1 MFLIY
6 INDSPDNIQ
15 STCNIFADDTFLFL
29 HVSDKSTSRN
39 EMNEDL
45 QAINNWVFQ
54 WKIQFNSDS
63 NKQAQEVYFSKKINN
78 VSPLSF
84 NNTKVVTCSSQKH
97 SGLMLGQQPNFN
109 DDIQSKM
116 TNYYKMID
124 TIKRLSVNIP
134 RDALLSIYK
143 SFIRPHLNYGAI
155 IYDKLN
161 NE

>member
-6 INDSPDNIQ
+6 INDSRDNIQ
-15 STCNIFADDTFLFL
+15 STCKIFADDTFLFL
-29 HVSDKSTSRN
+29 HVSDKSTSRS

-45 QAINNWVFQ
+45 QAINNWVLQ
-54 WKIQFNSDS
+54 WKIQFNPDS
-63 NKQAQEVYFSKKINN
+63 NKQAQEVYFSKKNNN

-84 NNTKVVTCSSQKH
+84 NNTKFVTCSSQKH
-97 SGLMLGQQPNFN
+97 SGLVLGQQLNFSN
-109 DDIQSKM
+109 DIQSKM
-116 TNYYKMID
+116 TTYYKMID

-143 SFIRPHLNYGAI
+143 SFIRPHLNYGDI
-155 IYDKLN
+155 IYDKPN